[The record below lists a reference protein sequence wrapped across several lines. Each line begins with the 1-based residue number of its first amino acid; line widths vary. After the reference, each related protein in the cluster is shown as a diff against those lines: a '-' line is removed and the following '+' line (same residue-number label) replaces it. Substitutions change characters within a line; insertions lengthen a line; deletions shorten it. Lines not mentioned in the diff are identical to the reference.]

1 MTCLLFNKWSGN
13 GGVKSEKKEKIKMG
27 QNDDRIL
34 LRKKVIELEGVDFK
48 KFVQSSKAN
57 KIRNNSRAVPKYPT
71 LQGTKK
77 VNNHNKNK
85 FSEKKLGIHLSLN
98 HKRKIYLKG
107 KNCLCLRG
115 SKPLSLRLK
124 SI

>member
-1 MTCLLFNKWSGN
+1 
-13 GGVKSEKKEKIKMG
+13 MG

-57 KIRNNSRAVPKYPT
+57 KVRNNSRAVPKYPT

-85 FSEKKLGIHLSLN
+85 FSEKKVRHTFVVEPQKKDLSL
-98 HKRKIYLKG
+98 
-107 KNCLCLRG
+107 
-115 SKPLSLRLK
+115 SL
-124 SI
+124 IHI